1 MTEWPLHH
9 TISDF
14 WSMVYDHEGEII
26 LIKLKLNEL
35 ESNFFFLD
43 LNMLDLIKLSLS
55 CIRFNNG
62 LLNTQYITQSREE
75 LIKAFLE
82 LFSLS
87 RFLPSWF

>member
-26 LIKLKLNEL
+26 LIKLRLNEL

-43 LNMLDLIKLSLS
+43 LNMLDLIK
-55 CIRFNNG
+55 
-62 LLNTQYITQSREE
+62 
-75 LIKAFLE
+75 
-82 LFSLS
+82 
-87 RFLPSWF
+87 